1 MDFLKEPMDFK
12 FFTDSG
18 NLFHSRGPLHMI
30 EKEENTFQIWLLT
43 ILRWALGNHIVY
55 NKQEE
60 NIL

>member
-30 EKEENTFQIWLLT
+30 ENCLT
-43 ILRWALGNHIVY
+43 CIRANWGLKWCADLV
-55 NKQEE
+55 
-60 NIL
+60 